1 MKKKLAMLL
10 ALVLAFG
17 GTSAALLTSC
27 KPTCTPDQNEQES
40 EYKVRFLKEDGTL
53 IEEKTVKHGE
63 KVEAVTAPA
72 KEGYTAEWVDKDGNV
87 ADLEKAVTADAEYKV
102 RYTAKTDV
110 AYKVEYYFENV
121 EGAYDGRDRNCTRSD
136 QRALHA
142 QRRSRGLSCERR
154 SKGRRKPCA

>member
-27 KPTCTPDQNEQES
+27 KPTDNPGRNEQES

-121 EGAYDGRDRNCTRSD
+121 EGAY
-136 QRALHA
+136 
-142 QRRSRGLSCERR
+142 
-154 SKGRRKPCA
+154 